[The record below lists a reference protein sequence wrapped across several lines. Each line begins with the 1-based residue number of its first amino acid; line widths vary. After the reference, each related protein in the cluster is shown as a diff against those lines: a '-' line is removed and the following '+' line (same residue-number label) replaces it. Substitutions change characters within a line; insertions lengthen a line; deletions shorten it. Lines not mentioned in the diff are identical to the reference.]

1 MERNKSDEYTFG
13 VDEKETLDKL
23 NLVESSVE
31 KNLQENGKGELV
43 STKYYSKFVVNVNGM
58 DVELKDVFITAEK
71 DDKGQ
76 MSYHFRWIKENE
88 NGEKTIEER
97 LTINSDGKVLSNSD
111 LAKYLGEELN
121 IEEVMNERK

>member
-58 DVELKDVFITAEK
+58 DVELKDVFITAENVFANNQK
-71 DDKGQ
+71 NNFKGNNFLESDD
-76 MSYHFRWIKENE
+76 F
-88 NGEKTIEER
+88 
-97 LTINSDGKVLSNSD
+97 L
-111 LAKYLGEELN
+111 
-121 IEEVMNERK
+121 

>member
-23 NLVESSVE
+23 DVVEASVE
-31 KNLQENGKGELV
+31 KDLLEKGNGELV

-88 NGEKTIEER
+88 NGGVTQG
-97 LTINSDGKVLSNSD
+97 LD
-111 LAKYLGEELN
+111 LKGGTVIVYKAPGGHDMIK
-121 IEEVMNERK
+121 RKAGVRGGR

>member
-23 NLVESSVE
+23 DVVEASVE
-31 KNLQENGKGELV
+31 KDLLEKGNGELV

-88 NGEKTIEER
+88 NGEKVVEER

-111 LAKYLGEELN
+111 LAKY
-121 IEEVMNERK
+121 

>member
-13 VDEKETLDKL
+13 LDKL

-31 KNLQENGKGELV
+31 KNLQENRKGELV

-97 LTINSDGKVLSNSD
+97 LTINSDGKILPNCD
-111 LAKYLGEELN
+111 LAKY
-121 IEEVMNERK
+121 